1 MVQNVGENKSCGKP
15 RKKKPFGT
23 TYFFNF
29 PKMGCLKELNKA
41 VVGVGMGV
49 GVGKRKFKRDVL

>member
-1 MVQNVGENKSCGKP
+1 MVQNVGENKSCG
-15 RKKKPFGT
+15 FGT